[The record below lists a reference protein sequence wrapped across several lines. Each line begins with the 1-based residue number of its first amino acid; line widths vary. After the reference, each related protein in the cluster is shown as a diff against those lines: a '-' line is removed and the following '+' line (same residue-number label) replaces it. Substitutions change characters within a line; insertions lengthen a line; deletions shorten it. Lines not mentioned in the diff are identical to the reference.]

1 MKGRFAFINVWRP
14 ITKEPV
20 QCKPLALCDAYS
32 VDPKTFLN
40 YELRYKERTGLNY
53 SLEPSDGH
61 KWYYFPRIEKD
72 ECILFYVYDKKEDGP
87 RFVFHTAFDDP
98 TSEVGAPDRESIEIR
113 AIVCFEEPEQ
123 KAVFYDNGDLRSAT
137 IKLWIK
143 LKGIGHLV
151 DIKAAKKC
159 SFKTEKGN
167 QLTDT
172 NIIMQY
178 LEDKYG

>member
-1 MKGRFAFINVWRP
+1 M
-14 ITKEPV
+14 
-20 QCKPLALCDAYS
+20 
-32 VDPKTFLN
+32 
-40 YELRYKERTGLNY
+40 
-53 SLEPSDGH
+53 
-61 KWYYFPRIEKD
+61 
-72 ECILFYVYDKKEDGP
+72 YDKKEDGP

-123 KAVFYDNGDLRSAT
+123 KGVFYDNGDLRSAT

-178 LEDKYG
+178 LEDKFGHLGAPLMPEDPEKRAMVNLIVRMHDIYISSPNCS